1 MSIFFIVSA
10 IHLQLFEFID
20 HQRYVSFIDLNE
32 VRVIE
37 KTLYSQELSL
47 FLFFDDTCVL
57 GELHQLF
64 AVLLLGGLHLTF
76 VVNLT
81 EQEVHFVGDAH
92 TQVF

>member
-1 MSIFFIVSA
+1 MSIFIIFFIV
-10 IHLQLFEFID
+10 HLQLFEFID

-37 KTLYSQELSL
+37 KTLDSQEFCL

-57 GELHQLF
+57 RELHQLF
-64 AVLLLGGLHLTF
+64 AVLLLGSLHLTF

-81 EQEVHFVGDAH
+81 E
-92 TQVF
+92 